1 MEDREV
7 AVKGCEVAEDNE
19 VTIKDGLCGSC
30 KKSGNVEVVESGEVT
45 VRNKRQHVAGC
56 VKIGSSEVSE

>member
-1 MEDREV
+1 MKNGELAMEDREV

-30 KKSGNVEVVESGEVT
+30 KKSGNVEVVEGGEVT
-45 VRNKRQHVAGC
+45 VRNKR
-56 VKIGSSEVSE
+56 